1 MFDYLNTL
9 SKKRS
14 GLLWMLA
21 ILAIVGFS
29 LLKPADAQEVPSA
42 TTVITGGT
50 LIDGTGRT
58 PLKNAVVVIEAGKFK
73 AVGRSG
79 ELTVPARAKI
89 INAAGAFII
98 PGLFD
103 SHVHYRDYVP
113 ELFLAYGIT
122 SVIDMGNPADY
133 ILAQRDGI
141 NKGEVV
147 GPRIFASGPSLM
159 ELEAPG
165 SNPTLPVRSADH
177 VRETVRALIARGV
190 DQITVNIDQDPDT
203 FAIMAEEAHKAGLP
217 IAAYTMHPR
226 EEVTLGLD
234 ILEHSYSIS
243 AGTKT
248 DKNMLEEMRGERAV
262 TPYQKHPLYYMV
274 EADGEDDFIRLLVQ
288 KGTYVI
294 PSLAFEY
301 KLINDRVDEF
311 KQDYLRVLDNPGLR
325 YLPHD
330 DYLVEVMN
338 TTEGAIPRLSGPGF
352 FGTLDRHSEEFRQYQ
367 AGYRRLQQFLVK
379 LQKAGGNILAGT
391 DAPYRIPPGISL
403 HHELQLLVDAGLT
416 PMQVLV
422 DATQKPAA
430 AMHKQKILGT
440 IEVGKL
446 ADLLILRANPLDDI
460 KNTRTIETVIQD
472 GRVVDTIF
480 HPFFTNPVPRPF
492 VVHSEPEYNRAPILQ
507 RLIPTMATEG
517 DPDLSLTLQ
526 GKYFTKESEVFF
538 DGQLVPTTFVSEQQL
553 KAAIP
558 ARSFQRGGSFP
569 VTISTP
575 RPGGGSSE
583 QANFRV
589 GPKSTRQGDGK

>member
-1 MFDYLNTL
+1 MRNRL
-9 SKKRS
+9 SFVSKRRMRLS
-14 GLLWMLA
+14 WVLA
-21 ILAIVGFS
+21 ILTMGAF
-29 LLKPADAQEVPSA
+29 LPARLACAQDVPSG

-50 LIDGTGRT
+50 LIDGTGRA
-58 PLKNAVVVIEAGKFK
+58 PLKNAVVIIEANKFT
-73 AVGRSG
+73 AVGKRG
-79 ELTVPARAKI
+79 KVRVPLGART
-89 INAAGAFII
+89 INAAGKFII

-103 SHVHYRDYVP
+103 SHIHYRDYVP

-141 NKGEVV
+141 NKGEIA

-165 SNPTLPVRSADH
+165 SNPTVSVRSADH

-203 FAIMAEEAHKAGLP
+203 FAVMAEEAHKAGLP

-248 DKNMLEEMRGERAV
+248 DKNMLEEMRRERAA

-301 KLINDRVDEF
+301 KLINERMDEF
-311 KQDYLRVLDNPGLR
+311 KQDYLSVLANPGLR

-338 TTEGAIPRLSGPGF
+338 TTEGSIPRLSGPGF
-352 FGTLDRHSEEFRQYQ
+352 FGTLDRQSEEFRQYQ

-379 LQKAGGNILAGT
+379 LQNAGGNILAGT

-446 ADLLILRANPLDDI
+446 AD
-460 KNTRTIETVIQD
+460 
-472 GRVVDTIF
+472 
-480 HPFFTNPVPRPF
+480 
-492 VVHSEPEYNRAPILQ
+492 
-507 RLIPTMATEG
+507 
-517 DPDLSLTLQ
+517 
-526 GKYFTKESEVFF
+526 
-538 DGQLVPTTFVSEQQL
+538 
-553 KAAIP
+553 
-558 ARSFQRGGSFP
+558 
-569 VTISTP
+569 
-575 RPGGGSSE
+575 
-583 QANFRV
+583 
-589 GPKSTRQGDGK
+589 